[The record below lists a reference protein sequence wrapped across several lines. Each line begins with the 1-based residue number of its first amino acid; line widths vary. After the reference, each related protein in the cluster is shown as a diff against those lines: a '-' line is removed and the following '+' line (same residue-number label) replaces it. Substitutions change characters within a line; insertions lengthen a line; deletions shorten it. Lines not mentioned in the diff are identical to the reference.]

1 MLPLPWVDF
10 NTCTDGVVQLQ
21 ENTPVGRV
29 TQEGIPSPL
38 KQPTSDKIG
47 KKNCK
52 SRGRHTLG
60 ILLDHQN
67 LYTNIMYVQFQL
79 FLPRNKK

>member
-10 NTCTDGVVQLQ
+10 NTCTESDGVVQLQ

-38 KQPTSDKIG
+38 K
-47 KKNCK
+47 
-52 SRGRHTLG
+52 
-60 ILLDHQN
+60 
-67 LYTNIMYVQFQL
+67 
-79 FLPRNKK
+79 

>member
-29 TQEGIPSPL
+29 TQEGIPPPL

-47 KKNCK
+47 K
-52 SRGRHTLG
+52 
-60 ILLDHQN
+60 
-67 LYTNIMYVQFQL
+67 
-79 FLPRNKK
+79 

>member
-10 NTCTDGVVQLQ
+10 NTCTDGVIQLQ

-47 KKNCK
+47 KKNAN
-52 SRGRHTLG
+52 HEEG
-60 ILLDHQN
+60 ILLEY
-67 LYTNIMYVQFQL
+67 LLIIKIYTNIMYVQFQL

>member
-47 KKNCK
+47 KKIAN
-52 SRGRHTLG
+52 HEEG
-60 ILLDHQN
+60 ILLE
-67 LYTNIMYVQFQL
+67 Y
-79 FLPRNKK
+79 FLIIKIYIPI

>member
-1 MLPLPWVDF
+1 MLKKINVTVAVGF

-38 KQPTSDKIG
+38 K
-47 KKNCK
+47 
-52 SRGRHTLG
+52 
-60 ILLDHQN
+60 
-67 LYTNIMYVQFQL
+67 
-79 FLPRNKK
+79 